1 MCGKNSSRITIVHR
15 ILQRII
21 NKITLH
27 DLSYIYI
34 RHIQKKKAF
43 KMPRMYECKKNRFD
57 LKNVIVV
64 VCCNNSGSKIV
75 KIIIINKT
83 K

>member
-1 MCGKNSSRITIVHR
+1 MIYH
-15 ILQRII
+15 
-21 NKITLH
+21 
-27 DLSYIYI
+27 IYI
-34 RHIQKKKAF
+34 LDIFKKKKKAF